1 MRGILQEVFFFK
13 LVKRFVSW
21 VCYKVAKWFVYCMF
35 VCLRIVCNTTVK
47 WFVMSLNVTSK
58 LSDL

>member
-47 WFVMSLNVTSK
+47 WFVMSLNVTS
-58 LSDL
+58 